1 MLFNGL
7 LIAYLCCTMLFN
19 KRIYWWWRLLFK
31 RAYLLRLFPISFLWL
46 GAGLFS
52 GTLSLYLYR
61 TYEKSAFM
69 NAYLAIQVL
78 LWLLLGYFFKKVYI
92 SAYQDELTNLWNR
105 KYLYIRLKGEI
116 KRLRHNTILS
126 LAIVDI
132 DDFKSVNDTFGHLFG
147 DKVLKEIADILKNN
161 LRKDDIIARWGGE
174 EFIIVLPNTEV
185 KSAKVVFNRIREK
198 IEKYDFGCK
207 ITVSGGIAFVNEYI
221 ESEKLIEMAD
231 KALYKAKKRKNRI
244 AIYEKY

>member
-1 MLFNGL
+1 
-7 LIAYLCCTMLFN
+7 MLFN

-174 EFIIVLPNTEV
+174 EFIIVLPNTEA

-198 IEKYDFGCK
+198 IEKHDFGCR